1 MEPQA
6 GPPEE
11 EFFVPQ
17 TAGRD
22 PFPRTPTGGLWSSGA
37 RIAWVAGLVLMLSS
51 FMDWYAVPP
60 PSLVPAPTTA
70 VIGWHTGILGKLVF
84 FLGLALILLAI
95 LREVGV
101 ELPPSVPESLI
112 VIAIGAISTI
122 FVLIRLI
129 SIPDAFQPGAG
140 RGIGI
145 WIALIAAFAVI
156 FAGLLR
162 AGEEL

>member
-1 MEPQA
+1 MEPETEAQ
-6 GPPEE
+6 E
-11 EFFVPQ
+11 EFFVPE
-17 TAGRD
+17 APRRD
-22 PFPRTPTGGLWSSGA
+22 PFPRTPAGGIWSAGG

-51 FMDWYAVPP
+51 FMGWYAVPP
-60 PSLVPAPTTA
+60 PSQVPAPTA
-70 VIGWHTGILGKLVF
+70 SVIGWHTGVLGKLVF
-84 FLGLALILLAI
+84 FLGLALIVLAV
-95 LREVGV
+95 LREFGI

-112 VIAIGAISTI
+112 VIAVGAISTI

-129 SIPDAFQPGAG
+129 SIPDEFQPGAG

-145 WIALIAAFAVI
+145 WIALIAALAVI

>member
-1 MEPQA
+1 MEPEQDA
-6 GPPEE
+6 PE
-11 EFFVPQ
+11 EFFVP
-17 TAGRD
+17 TAPTRD
-22 PFPRTPTGGLWSSGA
+22 PFPRTPGGGFWTSGG

-60 PSLVPAPTTA
+60 LASSAPTTA
-70 VIGWHTGILGKLVF
+70 VIGWHTGVLGKLVF
-84 FLGLALILLAI
+84 FLGLALIVLAV
-95 LREVGV
+95 LREMGI
-101 ELPPSVPESLI
+101 ELPPSVPESLV
-112 VIAIGAISTI
+112 VIAIGAIGTI
-122 FVLIRLI
+122 FALIRLI

-145 WIALIAAFAVI
+145 WIALIAALAVI